1 MEKVDLFLQGFFQIA
16 TSVLQEHTTLLCD
29 ILSWKRKDFF
39 FFPANHLHAQLS
51 VPYLA

>member
-1 MEKVDLFLQGFFQIA
+1 MEKVDLFLQGFIQIA
-16 TSVLQEHTTLLCD
+16 TSLLQEHTTLLYD

-39 FFPANHLHAQLS
+39 FPANHLRAQLS